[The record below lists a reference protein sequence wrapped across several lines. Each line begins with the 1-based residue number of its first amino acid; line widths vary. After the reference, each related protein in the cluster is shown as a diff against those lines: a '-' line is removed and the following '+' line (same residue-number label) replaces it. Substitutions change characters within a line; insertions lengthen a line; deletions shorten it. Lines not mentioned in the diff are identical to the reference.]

1 MKKRERIADRSVLFS
16 VFKLLQYKKIRKAGL
31 FCAGTALRDFFG
43 LQYRQHLLPGKA
55 PVYAVDHPLD
65 EKIPFIPEKVDIY
78 LDFVYFWIRAAAFL
92 METYGKAAETEVA
105 AFIEAMGRLYSYAA
119 EVYRQGFSTTRRP
132 RYFKKFRFII
142 IHTFDPHL
150 MCIPSLHV
158 MVVCRAYT
166 NFRAIAE
173 KLGAQKEL
181 QPYIDELK
189 RGAQA
194 ITESILYVKQ
204 HSVNCIP
211 AAYYALS
218 TFDPSQFNPEEM
230 EAFSQDLFT
239 DTSLINTEIKEA
251 ILNHIRRLYY
261 GFMEESKTAAVWS
274 NVLVDFLKTKPMIIP
289 GEKTCL
295 NDWIRIC

>member
-1 MKKRERIADRSVLFS
+1 MTKKEHIADRSVLFS

-43 LQYRQHLLPGKA
+43 PQYKQRLLPGKA
-55 PVYAVDHPLD
+55 PVYGVDHPLD
-65 EKIPFIPEKVDIY
+65 EQIPFIPEKVDIY

-92 METYGKAAETEVA
+92 MERYGAAAEEAVA
-105 AFIEAMGRLYSYAA
+105 SFVEAMGRLYSFAA

-173 KLGAQKEL
+173 QLGAEDAL
-181 QPYIDELK
+181 APYIDELK
-189 RGAQA
+189 RGALA

-211 AAYYALS
+211 TAFYALS
-218 TFDPSQFNPEEM
+218 AFDPALFTPEEM
-230 EAFSQDLFT
+230 EAFSQDLFMDASHIRPET
-239 DTSLINTEIKEA
+239 REA
-251 ILNHIRRLYY
+251 LLNHIKTLYY
-261 GFMEESKTAAVWS
+261 DFIKQKNTEEDWS
-274 NVLVDFLKTKPMIIP
+274 QVLVNFLETKPLLVP
-289 GEKTCL
+289 GTKKL
-295 NDWIRIC
+295 AQNSI

>member
-1 MKKRERIADRSVLFS
+1 MKKKEHIADRSVLFS

-43 LQYRQHLLPGKA
+43 LQYKQQLLPGKA

-65 EKIPFIPEKVDIY
+65 EEIPFIPEKVDIY

-92 METYGKAAETEVA
+92 METYGTAAETAVA
-105 AFIEAMGRLYSYAA
+105 DFVEAMGRLYSYAA

-166 NFRAIAE
+166 NFKAIAE
-173 KLGAQKEL
+173 KLGVQEEL

-218 TFDPSQFNPEEM
+218 TFDPSQFSPEAM

-239 DTSLINTEIKEA
+239 DTAHIQPKTREA
-251 ILNHIRRLYY
+251 ILNHIRKLYY
-261 GFMEESKTAAVWS
+261 DFMEQSKTAQEWFS
-274 NVLVDFLKTKPMIIP
+274 VLADFLKTKPLIIP
-289 GEKTCL
+289 GTKKLAQKT
-295 NDWIRIC
+295 R